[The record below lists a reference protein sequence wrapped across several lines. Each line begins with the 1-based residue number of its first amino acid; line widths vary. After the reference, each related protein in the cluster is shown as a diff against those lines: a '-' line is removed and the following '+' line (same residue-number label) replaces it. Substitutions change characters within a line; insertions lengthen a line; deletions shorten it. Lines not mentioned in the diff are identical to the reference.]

1 MRIAI
6 IGKTGQ
12 LARALIREAESQ
24 NLNAVSFDRSACDLT
39 HSQKTIENFIETLNV
54 DAVIIAAAY
63 TAVDAAEDDYDTA
76 FAANGLAPMAI
87 ATACARKNIA
97 LVHIST
103 DYVFQGEANS
113 PYEISA
119 PTDPVNAYGRS
130 KLAGEQA
137 VLDNHDRAAV
147 LRTSWVF
154 DGTGKNF
161 MTTMLRLG
169 STRDTLTVVSDQIGR
184 PTYAAHLAQ
193 ACLTVADALC
203 QPDYQH
209 AAGLYHVSGS
219 GAPISWAD
227 FANAIFTKAQSKLG
241 HTVTVTPIPS
251 KDYPTPA
258 KRPGY
263 SVLDLTRFETL
274 HGTLPDWNEG
284 LELAFREWDKTK
296 L

>member
-1 MRIAI
+1 
-6 IGKTGQ
+6 
-12 LARALIREAESQ
+12 
-24 NLNAVSFDRSACDLT
+24 
-39 HSQKTIENFIETLNV
+39 
-54 DAVIIAAAY
+54 
-63 TAVDAAEDDYDTA
+63 
-76 FAANGLAPMAI
+76 
-87 ATACARKNIA
+87 
-97 LVHIST
+97 
-103 DYVFQGEANS
+103 
-113 PYEISA
+113 
-119 PTDPVNAYGRS
+119 
-130 KLAGEQA
+130 
-137 VLDNHDRAAV
+137 
-147 LRTSWVF
+147 
-154 DGTGKNF
+154 

-274 HGTLPDWNEG
+274 HGTLPEG
-284 LELAFREWDKTK
+284 IILAGGSGTRLHPSTISVSKQLMPVYDKPMIYYPLSVLMDAGIRDILIITTPHDNPAFK
-296 L
+296 NLGRRAKRAHIRRQSFLRFSFYAKHTLSK